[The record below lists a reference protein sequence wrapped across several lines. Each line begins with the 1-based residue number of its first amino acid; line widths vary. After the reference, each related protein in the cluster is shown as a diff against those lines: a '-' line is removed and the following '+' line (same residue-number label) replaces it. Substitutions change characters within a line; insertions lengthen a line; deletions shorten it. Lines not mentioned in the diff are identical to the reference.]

1 MKVWKMSS
9 AGWLK
14 MKRDD
19 MEEKTMEYVCGC
31 GNKMMKKKTEL
42 KGFDVKAWKCEKC
55 GEEIL
60 DPNDV
65 DRVIRLK
72 CLIS

>member
-1 MKVWKMSS
+1 MKKGS
-9 AGWLK
+9 
-14 MKRDD
+14 R
-19 MEEKTMEYVCGC
+19 EEKTVEYPCGC
-31 GNKMMKKKTEL
+31 GNKMAEQKIDL
-42 KGFDVKAWKCEKC
+42 KGFDVKEWKCEKC

-65 DRVIRLK
+65 DRVIRLR